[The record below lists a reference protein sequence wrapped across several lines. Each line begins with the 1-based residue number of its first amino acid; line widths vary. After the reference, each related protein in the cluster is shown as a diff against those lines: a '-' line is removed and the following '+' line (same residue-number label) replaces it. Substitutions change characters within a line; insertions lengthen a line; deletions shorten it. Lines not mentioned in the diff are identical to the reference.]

1 VGLLVDMAEY
11 VKQRVPSYAWLSTYC
26 AAYEIAATVIPALI
40 DCPQLVVEDIVGKD
54 GALIAARD
62 ESAVRRPQKER
73 APGRGRKATKRTGNR
88 GSSNGAKRAKNM
100 GLTRET
106 TIPPTRDMDMRMSR
120 KTKSV
125 VLDYADFAGKT
136 KRRAEP
142 SAKM

>member
-1 VGLLVDMAEY
+1 LRAEDSD
-11 VKQRVPSYAWLSTYC
+11 VAHGRVHSRGVAHQEENAVCDLTRLFQGHGEAKNC
-26 AAYEIAATVIPALI
+26 AEQEQVRIGSNP
-40 DCPQLVVEDIVGKD
+40 VVEDIVGKD

-73 APGRGRKATKRTGNR
+73 APGRGRKATKRTDNR
-88 GSSNGAKRAKNM
+88 GSSKGAKRAKNM

-125 VLDYADFAGKT
+125 VLD
-136 KRRAEP
+136 
-142 SAKM
+142 